1 MLTIRDLIEQFEI
14 QGAYKVM
21 SYSEETD
28 DLTIVAEGYDI
39 RPFKIEDRYLDAEIA
54 YMYADDNVLVIEVS
68 ND

>member
-14 QGAYKVM
+14 QGAYKIM

-39 RPFKIEDRYLDAEIA
+39 RPFKIEDKYLDVEIA